1 MCKSLVVNARKL
13 SGCENLLG
21 CSMETEREMCATA
34 SFFGWWWGY
43 LCYSLFPAFARKA
56 RSLDGKMTLL
66 DCSPYKA

>member
-1 MCKSLVVNARKL
+1 MCKSLVVNVKKL

-43 LCYSLFPAFARKA
+43 LCYSIISCLCEEGTISWMER
-56 RSLDGKMTLL
+56 
-66 DCSPYKA
+66 

>member
-1 MCKSLVVNARKL
+1 VKKL

-43 LCYSLFPAFARKA
+43 LCYSIISCLCEEGTISWMER
-56 RSLDGKMTLL
+56 
-66 DCSPYKA
+66 